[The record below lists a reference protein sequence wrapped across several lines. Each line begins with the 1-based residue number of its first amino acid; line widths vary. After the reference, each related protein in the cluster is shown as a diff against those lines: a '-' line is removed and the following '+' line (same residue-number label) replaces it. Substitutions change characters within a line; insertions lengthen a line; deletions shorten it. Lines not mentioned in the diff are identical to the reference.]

1 MSAVIRIVECPSNS
15 ITVHRKGYQPP
26 RTVWRLPDE
35 EIRFTRPV
43 RLLTMQRLALFDLDN
58 TLVDRS
64 EAFRRWA
71 VEFCADRELPDD
83 ALAWLIATD
92 QDGAVPRNWFFGEVT
107 ERFGLAASVDE
118 TWRQYRRRMPELVSC
133 PQEVLAS
140 LTLLRDDGW
149 TVAIVTNGQADNQLG
164 KIRRTG
170 LDRCVDAW
178 AVSGELGI
186 RKPAREIL
194 EAAARGCGLDLSGGG
209 WAIGDSPV
217 LDVEG
222 GRAAG
227 LATLW
232 VSRGKDWP
240 AELAPPNRTVT
251 DVVAAVRVLRGEASA
266 EGHPDQPPAAGV
278 SGLTTVRR
286 VVSESPRTPRGS

>member
-1 MSAVIRIVECPSNS
+1 
-15 ITVHRKGYQPP
+15 
-26 RTVWRLPDE
+26 
-35 EIRFTRPV
+35 
-43 RLLTMQRLALFDLDN
+43 MQRLALFDLDN

-71 VEFCADRELPDD
+71 VEFCTERQLPDD

-92 QDGAVPRNWFFGEVT
+92 QDGFVPRDWFFGEVKQ
-107 ERFGLAASVDE
+107 RFSLTASVVD
-118 TWRQYRRRMPELVSC
+118 TWAQYRRRMPELVSC
-133 PQEVLAS
+133 RREVLAS

-170 LDRCVDAW
+170 LDQCVDAW

-186 RKPAREIL
+186 RKPAREIF

-209 WAIGDSPV
+209 WAIGDSPF

-227 LATLW
+227 LATVW

-240 AELAPPNRTVT
+240 AQLAPPDRTVS
-251 DVVAAVRVLRGEASA
+251 DVVAAVRVLLGEELAA
-266 EGHPDQPPAAGV
+266 MPAMPTEV
-278 SGLTTVRR
+278 D
-286 VVSESPRTPRGS
+286 P

>member
-1 MSAVIRIVECPSNS
+1 MVR
-15 ITVHRKGYQPP
+15 
-26 RTVWRLPDE
+26 E
-35 EIRFTRPV
+35 EIRFTHPV
-43 RLLTMQRLALFDLDN
+43 RLLAMQRLALFDLDN

-64 EAFRRWA
+64 EAFRCWA
-71 VEFCADRELPDD
+71 VEFCADHELPDD

-92 QDGAVPRNWFFGEVT
+92 QDGSVPRDWFFGEVT
-107 ERFGLAASVDE
+107 NRFGLASVDT
-118 TWRQYRRRMPELVSC
+118 TWRQYRRRMPELVRC
-133 PQEVLAS
+133 PEEVLTS
-140 LTLLRDDGW
+140 LALLRDDGW

-170 LDRCVDAW
+170 LDRCVDGW

-186 RKPAREIL
+186 RKPAREIF
-194 EAAARGCGLDLSGGG
+194 EAAARGCGLDLRDGG
-209 WAIGDSPV
+209 WTIGDSPV

-240 AELAPPNRTVT
+240 PELTPPDRTVR
-251 DVVAAVRVLRGEASA
+251 DVVAAVEVLRGE
-266 EGHPDQPPAAGV
+266 D
-278 SGLTTVRR
+278 SGL
-286 VVSESPRTPRGS
+286 

>member
-1 MSAVIRIVECPSNS
+1 
-15 ITVHRKGYQPP
+15 
-26 RTVWRLPDE
+26 
-35 EIRFTRPV
+35 
-43 RLLTMQRLALFDLDN
+43 MQRLALFDLDN

-92 QDGAVPRNWFFGEVT
+92 QDGAVPRDWFFGEVT

-118 TWRQYRRRMPELVSC
+118 AWRQYRHRMPELVSC
-133 PQEVLAS
+133 PQEVRAS
-140 LTLLRDDGW
+140 LRLLRHEGW

-170 LDRCVDAW
+170 LDQCVDAW

-186 RKPAREIL
+186 RKPAREIF
-194 EAAARGCGLDLSGGG
+194 EAAARGCGLDLRGGG

-240 AELAPPNRTVT
+240 TELTPPDRTVT
-251 DVVAAVRVLRGEASA
+251 DVVAAVQVLRGE
-266 EGHPDQPPAAGV
+266 D
-278 SGLTTVRR
+278 SGL
-286 VVSESPRTPRGS
+286 

>member
-1 MSAVIRIVECPSNS
+1 
-15 ITVHRKGYQPP
+15 
-26 RTVWRLPDE
+26 
-35 EIRFTRPV
+35 
-43 RLLTMQRLALFDLDN
+43 MQRLALFDLDN

-71 VEFCADRELPDD
+71 VEFCADRGLPDD
-83 ALAWLIATD
+83 ALAWLIVTD
-92 QDGAVPRNWFFGEVT
+92 RDGVVPRDWFFGKVT
-107 ERFGLAASVDE
+107 KRFGLAASVDE

-133 PQEVLAS
+133 RQEVLAS

-149 TVAIVTNGQADNQLG
+149 AVAIVTNGQADNQLG

-186 RKPAREIL
+186 RKPAREIF
-194 EAAARGCGLDLSGGG
+194 EAAAHGCGVDLRSGG

-217 LDVEG
+217 FDVEG

-232 VSRGKDWP
+232 VSRGMDWP
-240 AELAPPNRTVT
+240 AELPLPDRTVT
-251 DVVAAVRVLRGEASA
+251 DVVAAVHVLRGE
-266 EGHPDQPPAAGV
+266 E
-278 SGLTTVRR
+278 SGR
-286 VVSESPRTPRGS
+286 

>member
-1 MSAVIRIVECPSNS
+1 
-15 ITVHRKGYQPP
+15 
-26 RTVWRLPDE
+26 
-35 EIRFTRPV
+35 
-43 RLLTMQRLALFDLDN
+43 MQRLALFDLDN

-71 VEFCADRELPDD
+71 VEFCADRQLPDD

-92 QDGAVPRNWFFGEVT
+92 QDGSVPRDWFFGEVT

-118 TWRQYRRRMPELVSC
+118 TWRQYRRRMPDLVSC
-133 PQEVLAS
+133 PEEVLAS

-186 RKPAREIL
+186 RKPAREIF
-194 EAAARGCGLDLSGGG
+194 EAAARGCGLDLLGGG

-240 AELAPPNRTVT
+240 AELTPPDRTVT
-251 DVVAAVRVLRGEASA
+251 DVVAAVQVLRGEDSS
-266 EGHPDQPPAAGV
+266 EGQHGPSVGQ
-278 SGLTTVRR
+278 
-286 VVSESPRTPRGS
+286 

>member
-1 MSAVIRIVECPSNS
+1 
-15 ITVHRKGYQPP
+15 
-26 RTVWRLPDE
+26 
-35 EIRFTRPV
+35 
-43 RLLTMQRLALFDLDN
+43 MQRLALIDLDN

-64 EAFRRWA
+64 AAFGRWA
-71 VEFCADRELPDD
+71 VEFCAEYELPDD
-83 ALAWLIATD
+83 ALGWLIATD
-92 QDGAVPRNWFFGEVT
+92 QDGSVPRDWFFGEVKQ
-107 ERFGLAASVDE
+107 RFRLAASVDD
-118 TWRQYRRRMPELVSC
+118 TWEQYRRRMPDLVSC
-133 PQEVLAS
+133 RREVLAS

-149 TVAIVTNGQADNQLG
+149 KVAIVTNGQADNQLG

-170 LDRCVDAW
+170 LDQHVDAW

-186 RKPAREIL
+186 RKPRREIF
-194 EAAARGCGLDLSGGG
+194 EAATRRCGLDLLSGG

-240 AELAPPNRTVT
+240 TELAPPDRTVR
-251 DVVAAVRVLRGEASA
+251 DVVAAVRVLRD
-266 EGHPDQPPAAGV
+266 EGF
-278 SGLTTVRR
+278 
-286 VVSESPRTPRGS
+286 EPRDMYRD

>member
-1 MSAVIRIVECPSNS
+1 M
-15 ITVHRKGYQPP
+15 
-26 RTVWRLPDE
+26 
-35 EIRFTRPV
+35 
-43 RLLTMQRLALFDLDN
+43 ALFDLDN

-71 VEFCADRELPDD
+71 VEFCADHGLSEE
-83 ALAWLIATD
+83 ALAWLITTD
-92 QDGAVPRNWFFGEVT
+92 QDGSVPRDWFFGEVT
-107 ERFGLAASVDE
+107 DRFGLAAGDT
-118 TWRQYRRRMPELVSC
+118 TWGQYRRRMPELVTC
-133 PQEVLAS
+133 PEEVLGA

-178 AVSGELGI
+178 TISGQVGI
-186 RKPAREIL
+186 RKPAREIF
-194 EAAARGCGLDLSGGG
+194 EMAARGCGLDLRGGG

-217 LDVEG
+217 LDVED

-240 AELAPPNRTVT
+240 ATLTPPDRTVT
-251 DVVAAVRVLRGEASA
+251 DVVAAVQVLRGEDT
-266 EGHPDQPPAAGV
+266 G
-278 SGLTTVRR
+278 R
-286 VVSESPRTPRGS
+286 

>member
-1 MSAVIRIVECPSNS
+1 
-15 ITVHRKGYQPP
+15 
-26 RTVWRLPDE
+26 
-35 EIRFTRPV
+35 
-43 RLLTMQRLALFDLDN
+43 MQRLALFDLDN

-92 QDGAVPRNWFFGEVT
+92 QDGTVPRDWFFGEVT
-107 ERFGLAASVDE
+107 ERFGLASAED

-133 PQEVLAS
+133 RQEVLRS
-140 LTLLRDDGW
+140 LTLLRDEGW

-186 RKPAREIL
+186 RKPACEIF
-194 EAAARGCGLDLSGGG
+194 EAAARGCGLDLLRGG

-232 VSRGKDWP
+232 VSRGKEWP
-240 AELAPPNRTVT
+240 AELTPPDRTVT
-251 DVVAAVRVLRGEASA
+251 DVVAAVEVLRGE
-266 EGHPDQPPAAGV
+266 D
-278 SGLTTVRR
+278 SGL
-286 VVSESPRTPRGS
+286 

>member
-1 MSAVIRIVECPSNS
+1 
-15 ITVHRKGYQPP
+15 
-26 RTVWRLPDE
+26 
-35 EIRFTRPV
+35 
-43 RLLTMQRLALFDLDN
+43 MQRLALFDLDN

-71 VEFCADRELPDD
+71 VEFCADHELPDD
-83 ALAWLIATD
+83 AREWLIDTD
-92 QDGAVPRNWFFGEVT
+92 QDGSVSRDWFFGEVT
-107 ERFGLAASVDE
+107 EHFGLTAPAGE

-133 PQEVLAS
+133 PQEVLEA
-140 LTLLRDDGW
+140 LTLLREDGW

-186 RKPAREIL
+186 RKPAREIF
-194 EAAARGCGLDLSGGG
+194 EAAARGCGRDLRGGG
-209 WAIGDSPV
+209 WAIGDSPL

-232 VSRGKDWP
+232 ISSGKDWP
-240 AELAPPNRTVT
+240 TTLAPPDRAVT
-251 DVVAAVRVLRGEASA
+251 DVVAAVRLLRGTDVSGQPDGSA
-266 EGHPDQPPAAGV
+266 QARHVVPDPPPAAVAPCVPRTPG
-278 SGLTTVRR
+278 SRPGNDARPDAR
-286 VVSESPRTPRGS
+286 SPRTAP

>member
-1 MSAVIRIVECPSNS
+1 
-15 ITVHRKGYQPP
+15 
-26 RTVWRLPDE
+26 
-35 EIRFTRPV
+35 
-43 RLLTMQRLALFDLDN
+43 MQRLALFDLDN

-71 VEFCADRELPDD
+71 VEFCADHGLSDD

-92 QDGAVPRNWFFGEVT
+92 QDGFVPRDWFFGEVAD
-107 ERFGLAASVDE
+107 RFGLASRD
-118 TWRQYRRRMPELVSC
+118 TMWGQYRRRMPELVSC
-133 PQEVLAS
+133 PEEVLAS

-170 LDRCVDAW
+170 LDRRVDAW
-178 AVSGELGI
+178 AVSGEVGI
-186 RKPAREIL
+186 RKPAREIF
-194 EAAARGCGLDLSGGG
+194 EAAARGCGLDLRGGG
-209 WAIGDSPV
+209 WVIGDSPV

-232 VSRGKDWP
+232 VSRGKGWP
-240 AELAPPNRTVT
+240 SELAPPDRTVT
-251 DVVAAVRVLRGEASA
+251 DVVAAVQVLRDEDTAVRKGGEPGG
-266 EGHPDQPPAAGV
+266 EPMNQMVKPP
-278 SGLTTVRR
+278 STLTVAPVR
-286 VVSESPRTPRGS
+286 